1 MKLSKKIICTT
12 LLVAIVLPTSRQ
24 LVSAN
29 NLEADSKVSTYAWPG
44 RPGGNGDGSEEYL
57 DGNYGE
63 MNGPYKKVGSNI
75 GTVKEFNSS
84 RDLVKGI
91 GFGIIGISIPNTAL
105 SISFSLAGTI
115 LNDHIDDIEG
125 IYYKSTL
132 YVSGRRAKLAIQTYR
147 DEAMTQ
153 PYKYY
158 EEIKKW

>member
-1 MKLSKKIICTT
+1 MKISKKFISTT
-12 LLVAIVLPTSRQ
+12 LLAALTILTSSQ
-24 LVSAN
+24 LVSAH
-29 NLEADSKVSTYAWPG
+29 NLNTDTKTTINEWPG
-44 RPGGNGDGSEEYL
+44 RPGGNVDGSEEYL

-84 RDLVKGI
+84 RDIVTGI
-91 GFGIIGISIPNTAL
+91 AFSAIGIDIPSKAL

-115 LNDHIDDIEG
+115 LNDHIEG